1 MPCVYRAPA
10 AALER
15 ASKRA
20 QAQGR
25 TRTLGSLSGTD
36 SWPSAHRPGW
46 FPRQIL
52 LGMGSIFLQEASSSR
67 QASDAL
73 PDLVIRRPESSGD
86 VEGTAPK
93 LRILCLHGH
102 HSSPKYMAQGLQQL
116 HQRFAGRVQF
126 ECLEGPHE
134 AHDAWGGRSWI
145 ATDNGE
151 ADDGSEVKW
160 SSTLALVKRAILA
173 HGPYDGLWGYSMG
186 AATSSLLVAAL
197 PPGTFRFAVLA
208 AGYKTAK
215 QPKLL
220 ALLADATPIRT
231 PTLHIH
237 GQSDG
242 IILPEW
248 SRYLMDHFDEGTRE
262 LCTHPGE
269 HLAVPKTDA
278 GLRQVELFL
287 SRQVDGGSVGAGS
300 TSSVTQE

>member
-1 MPCVYRAPA
+1 
-10 AALER
+10 
-15 ASKRA
+15 
-20 QAQGR
+20 
-25 TRTLGSLSGTD
+25 
-36 SWPSAHRPGW
+36 
-46 FPRQIL
+46 
-52 LGMGSIFLQEASSSR
+52 
-67 QASDAL
+67 
-73 PDLVIRRPESSGD
+73 
-86 VEGTAPK
+86 
-93 LRILCLHGH
+93 
-102 HSSPKYMAQGLQQL
+102 MAQSLQQL

-126 ECLEGPHE
+126 ECLEGPH
-134 AHDAWGGRSWI
+134 AAPDAWGGRSWI

-220 ALLADATPIRT
+220 ALLADATPICT

-287 SRQVDGGSVGAGS
+287 SRQGAPWGWRATARRSDGVDRPWDHRNEAELEIAKS
-300 TSSVTQE
+300 TPSFQLIPGQEPVLAA